1 MEEHARNAKG
11 QPYQTSAGK
20 IIAIFYVEENQSSL
34 MVGFATL

>member
-20 IIAIFYVEENQSSL
+20 SLQTFLFMKSIAS
-34 MVGFATL
+34 